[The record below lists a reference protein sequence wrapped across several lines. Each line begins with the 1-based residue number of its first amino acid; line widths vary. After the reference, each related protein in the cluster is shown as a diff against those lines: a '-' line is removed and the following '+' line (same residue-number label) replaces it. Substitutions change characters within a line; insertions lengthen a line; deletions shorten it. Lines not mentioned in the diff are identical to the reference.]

1 DAEGNY
7 KITVSPSQTNG
18 DDVYVTAKDESG
30 NVSGRTP
37 APTLDT
43 TAPEAPTAKVND
55 AGNEVTGK
63 TEPNAEVTIQD
74 KNGNVIGRGTA
85 DA

>member
-1 DAEGNY
+1 
-7 KITVSPSQTNG
+7 SPSQTNG

-74 KNGNVIGRGTA
+74 KNG
-85 DA
+85 